1 MQEEQELIKRL
12 KNGDEEAFIKIVD
25 MYREAGTSLAYR
37 ITDDYH
43 EAEDVSQEAFAILYK
58 KIHSFRN
65 ESSLKTFFMSILI
78 NVARQRARRKRIL
91 SFISLSH
98 TSDLE
103 EGQIDIKDDCRAEQH
118 VIGKEIKDKI
128 ERAMNYLPVRQK
140 EVFVMRHYEGM
151 SLAEIAGITGCS
163 VGTVKSHLFR
173 AIGSLRKKLG
183 GLWNEVR

>member
-1 MQEEQELIKRL
+1 M
-12 KNGDEEAFIKIVD
+12 
-25 MYREAGTSLAYR
+25 
-37 ITDDYH
+37 
-43 EAEDVSQEAFAILYK
+43 
-58 KIHSFRN
+58 
-65 ESSLKTFFMSILI
+65 
-78 NVARQRARRKRIL
+78 